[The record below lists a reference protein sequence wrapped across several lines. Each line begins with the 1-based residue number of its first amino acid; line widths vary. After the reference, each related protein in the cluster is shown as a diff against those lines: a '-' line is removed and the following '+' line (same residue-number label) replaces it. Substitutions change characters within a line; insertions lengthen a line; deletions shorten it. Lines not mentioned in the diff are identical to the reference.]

1 MTDYL
6 YEYQFESLTEDF
18 VKCRPM
24 ILYLGAGINA
34 APNVN
39 MKWDALLNCLR
50 DAAGLSEEDL
60 RSLAAVQQ
68 DLRTSV
74 LKYRLGVSYIPII
87 QDFLYNQCN
96 RDILSDAYKKYEQ
109 YKDGALRLWE
119 VPFCS
124 LFILAEL
131 IVRRRNI
138 VAVVTQNY
146 DNFLS
151 EAIDL
156 VQSHIDVERRI
167 KNIEVFD
174 GMERLHDCKNT
185 IRIYH
190 IHGYI
195 PPLYEAMPN
204 PQDNHIVLSQDET
217 FDMQRNVYSWQTTVQ
232 LYFFSHYTCLIT
244 GLSLTDMSTLRMISY
259 SDKDRKTEKLYYL
272 TAHDNIKRQVGEG
285 ASLLQSYYEHIGLN
299 VIDNQ
304 LGYYPLYK
312 DLYERI
318 IKK

>member
-6 YEYQFESLTEDF
+6 YEHQFESLIEDF
-18 VKCRPM
+18 DTCRPM
-24 ILYLGAGINA
+24 VLYVGTGINA
-34 APNVN
+34 GPNVDMRWN
-39 MKWDALLNCLR
+39 ALLNCLKN
-50 DAAGLSEEDL
+50 AAGLSDEEL
-60 RSLAAVQQ
+60 RSLDTVQQ

-96 RDILSDAYKKYEQ
+96 RDIMSDAYKKYEQ

-119 VPFCS
+119 VPFYS

-131 IVRRRNI
+131 IVKRKNI

-156 VQSHIDVERRI
+156 VQSHVNVERKI
-167 KNIEVFD
+167 KTIEVFD

-195 PPLYEAMPN
+195 PPLYEVIPTPDA
-204 PQDNHIVLSQDET
+204 NHVVLSQDET
-217 FDMQRNVYSWQTTVQ
+217 FDMQRNVYSWQTAVQ
-232 LYFFSHYTCLIT
+232 LHFFSHYTCLIT

-272 TAHDNIKRQVGEG
+272 TAHSNTKRQIGEG
-285 ASLLQSYYEHIGLN
+285 ESLMHSYYEHIGLN

-312 DLYERI
+312 DINERI
-318 IKK
+318 IK

>member
-1 MTDYL
+1 MTDYI
-6 YEYQFESLTEDF
+6 YEHQFESLKADF
-18 VKCRPM
+18 GTCRPM

-39 MKWDALLNCLR
+39 MKWDALLNSLKE
-50 DAAGLSEEDL
+50 AAGLSEEDI
-60 RSLAAVQQ
+60 RSLSTVEK
-68 DLRTSV
+68 DLLTSV

-96 RDILSDAYKKYEQ
+96 RDVLSDAYKKYTQ
-109 YKDGALRLWE
+109 YKNNSLWD
-119 VPFCS
+119 VPFYS
-124 LFILAEL
+124 LFVLAEL
-131 IVRRRNI
+131 IVKRRNI

-156 VQSHIDVERRI
+156 VQSDIDEKQKI
-167 KNIEVFD
+167 HTIEVFD
-174 GMERLHDCKNT
+174 GMERWNDCDNT

-272 TAHDNIKRQVGEG
+272 TAHSNTKRQIGEG
-285 ASLLQSYYEHIGLN
+285 YSLLHSYYEHIGLN

-312 DLYERI
+312 DINDRI

>member
-1 MTDYL
+1 MIDYL
-6 YEYQFESLTEDF
+6 YEHQFESLKEDF
-18 VKCRPM
+18 DADRPM
-24 ILYLGAGINA
+24 ILYVGTGINA
-34 APNVN
+34 GPNVN
-39 MKWDALLNCLR
+39 MHWDALLNCLR
-50 DAAGLSEEDL
+50 DAAGLSDEEIRLLDN
-60 RSLAAVQQ
+60 VQQ

-96 RDILSDAYKKYEQ
+96 RDILSDAYKKYEK
-109 YKDGALRLWE
+109 YKSGALKLWE
-119 VPFCS
+119 VPFYS

-131 IVRRRNI
+131 IVKRRI
-138 VAVVTQNY
+138 IAAVVTQNY

-156 VQSHIDVERRI
+156 VQTDVDEEHKIRT
-167 KNIEVFD
+167 IEVFD

-195 PPLYEAMPN
+195 PPLYEVMPN
-204 PQDNHIVLSQDET
+204 PEANHVVLSQDET

-232 LYFFSHYTCLIT
+232 LHFFSHYTCLIT

-272 TAHDNIKRQVGEG
+272 TACSNTKRQIGECN
-285 ASLLQSYYEHIGLN
+285 SLLHSYYEHIGLN
-299 VIDNQ
+299 IIDNQ

-312 DLYERI
+312 DIYERI